1 MKVAWRAAAQL
12 NRVQSNVSTR
22 LKQLEAALDAPLFRR
37 QNRRLVLSDQGRVL
51 LSYADRLLRLSAEAQ
66 QAVRDGAAR
75 HVAPGHHGKHGG
87 GPVAAGA
94 GGLPRGLAAGAHR
107 AGHGHLGRAG
117 GQGARLRTRSGLR
130 GRALSRRGLA
140 STEAFAETLVLI
152 SPRAWPE
159 IADARAL
166 ADHTVIAFASGCS
179 YRRILESW
187 LGREGVAPGR

>member
-1 MKVAWRAAAQL
+1 MLAAYHAAWPQVRIELVTGTSAALAAKVRDYE
-12 NRVQSNVSTR
+12 
-22 LKQLEAALDAPLFRR
+22 LEAAF
-37 QNRRLVLSDQGRVL
+37 V
-51 LSYADRLLRLSAEAQ
+51 AEPFPAE
-66 QAVRDGAAR
+66 
-75 HVAPGHHGKHGG
+75 
-87 GPVAAGA
+87 
-94 GGLPRGLAAGAHR
+94 
-107 AGHGHLGRAG
+107 
-117 GQGARLRTRSGLR
+117 
-130 GRALSRRGLA
+130 GLA